1 MTDLSAFP
9 KPLLVA
15 IAGPNGAGKS
25 TFYHSQ
31 LAEFGLPFVNA
42 DELAAELRIDAY
54 AAADVAEIV
63 RQSYVRQR
71 TSFAFE
77 TVLSDPVG
85 EKVSFLE
92 RAAGEGY
99 TVLIFFVGIP
109 DARTSKL
116 RVKMRTMRGGHDVP
130 EDKLRERFPRTI
142 ENLRR
147 AIMRLPYVFVQDNS
161 DPYNSHRPV
170 ARFEAGRAVWLA
182 ESIPDW
188 LTPCLPE
195 SSS

>member
-1 MTDLSAFP
+1 MIDLSAFP

-31 LAEFGLPFVNA
+31 LAQFGLPFVNA
-42 DELAAELRIDAY
+42 DELAAALGIDAY

-71 TSFAFE
+71 LSFAFE

-85 EKVSFLE
+85 EKVAFLE
-92 RAAGEGY
+92 RAVADGY
-99 TVLIFFVGIP
+99 TVLLFFVAIP
-109 DARTSKL
+109 DPATSKL

-130 EDKLRERFPRTI
+130 EEKLRERYPRTL

-147 AIMRLPYVFVQDNS
+147 AIQRLPYVFIQDNS
-161 DPYNSHRPV
+161 LLYESHRPV
-170 ARFEAGRAVWLA
+170 ARFEAGKAVWLA
-182 ESIPDW
+182 DSVPDW
-188 LTPCLPE
+188 LKPYLPDA
-195 SSS
+195 ST

>member
-9 KPLLVA
+9 EPLLVA

-31 LAEFGLPFVNA
+31 LARFGLPFVNA
-42 DELAAELRIDAY
+42 DELAADLRVDAY
-54 AAADVAEIV
+54 AAADVAEII

-71 TSFAFE
+71 ISFAFE

-92 RAAGEGY
+92 GAAVDGY
-99 TVLIFFVGIP
+99 AVLLFFVGIP
-109 DARTSKL
+109 DAATSKL

-130 EDKLRERFPRTI
+130 EEKLRERYPRTLA
-142 ENLRR
+142 NLRR
-147 AIMRLPYVFVQDNS
+147 AIQRLPYVFIQDNS
-161 DPYNSHRPV
+161 LPYESHRPV
-170 ARFEAGRAVWLA
+170 ARFEAGKAVWLA
-182 ESIPDW
+182 SPIPDW
-188 LTPCLPE
+188 LKPCLPDA
-195 SSS
+195 SS